1 MNNKNKP
8 LKITVKHWNREIS
21 VKVGHSDL
29 TLEELHDLWIDIV
42 RAMGYAEGT
51 IKEYYEQMSKL
62 IWRLYNENII
72 SLETATILLDKHYEQ
87 TTIPTFGYNK
97 FLWN

>member
-42 RAMGYAEGT
+42 RAMGYAEET
-51 IKEYYEQMSKL
+51 IKEYYE
-62 IWRLYNENII
+62 
-72 SLETATILLDKHYEQ
+72 
-87 TTIPTFGYNK
+87 
-97 FLWN
+97 